1 MVCLSGFGVVLESG
15 VDAWLVS
22 SVNSYALDHSWFA
35 ATAVFSASTLPDV
48 MVALLILYVATRS
61 DRPVRLLLLVL
72 VVIAAAWLVARGFQ
86 SFWLR
91 PRPFEAGVAQALLPH
106 RGGGS
111 FPSTHASVVFAVG
124 WLGVVLRAPW
134 RWVGLWWMM
143 GGIVVTA
150 RVVCALHYPSDLV
163 GGLLVGGAC
172 AVVGFAAASR
182 AGLFQRSGTRQ

>member
-72 VVIAAAWLVARGFQ
+72 VVIAAAR
-86 SFWLR
+86 
-91 PRPFEAGVAQALLPH
+91 
-106 RGGGS
+106 
-111 FPSTHASVVFAVG
+111 
-124 WLGVVLRAPW
+124 
-134 RWVGLWWMM
+134 
-143 GGIVVTA
+143 
-150 RVVCALHYPSDLV
+150 
-163 GGLLVGGAC
+163 
-172 AVVGFAAASR
+172 R
-182 AGLFQRSGTRQ
+182 AGLFQRSGTRP

>member
-1 MVCLSGFGVVLESG
+1 LESG
-15 VDAWLVS
+15 VDAWLVR

-35 ATAVFSASTLPDV
+35 ATAVFSASALPDV
-48 MVALLILYVATRS
+48 LVALLILYVATRS
-61 DRPVRLLLLVL
+61 DGSARLLLLVL
-72 VVIAAAWLVARGFQ
+72 VVMAAAWLVARGFQ

-91 PRPFEAGVAQALLPH
+91 PRPFEAGVAQSLLPH

-143 GGIVVTA
+143 GLTVVTG
-150 RVVCALHYPSDLV
+150 RVVCALHYPSDVV

-172 AVVGFAAASR
+172 AAVGFAATR
-182 AGLFQRSGTRQ
+182 RTGLFLHAGTRP